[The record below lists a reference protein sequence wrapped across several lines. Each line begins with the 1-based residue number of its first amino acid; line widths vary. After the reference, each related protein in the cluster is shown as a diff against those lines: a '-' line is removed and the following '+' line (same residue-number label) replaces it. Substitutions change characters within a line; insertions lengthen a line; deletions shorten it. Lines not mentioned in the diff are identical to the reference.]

1 MRRRALI
8 VVLMLVAAVTLG
20 CFGGGSDGEEPTPT
34 ATSTTRPVTTPAPS
48 ASPTGQPSPAAP
60 TTQPSPAATAASA
73 PTRAP
78 GTVGSTGIEGDPFSS
93 GDLEAALPSPG
104 LALSDEFEPECP
116 GASAPSVVF
125 TGPDGAS
132 SEKHAVWVLW
142 VYPGRDAFEADWA
155 VGEDFRMRSLLDGCE
170 PPNGFVYWHENLV
183 LWFAGYYGSEV
194 APGSLPATGDEI
206 RGHPVVRTFL
216 DLTWQ

>member
-1 MRRRALI
+1 MRRRA
-8 VVLMLVAAVTLG
+8 VAAVLMLGAAVTLG
-20 CFGGGSDGEEPTPT
+20 CFGDGSNDEEPTPT
-34 ATSTTRPVTTPAPS
+34 ATTAARPATTPAPA
-48 ASPTGQPSPAAP
+48 ASPTGQPSATSTVAP
-60 TTQPSPAATAASA
+60 A
-73 PTRAP
+73 PTRAQ
-78 GTVGSTGIEGDPFSS
+78 GTVGGTEIEGDPFSS

-104 LALSDEFEPECP
+104 MALSDEFEPECP

-142 VYPGRDAFEADWA
+142 VYPGREAFEADWA
-155 VGEDFRMRSLLDGCE
+155 VGEDFRVRSLLDGCE
-170 PPNGFVYWHENLV
+170 PPNGFVYWHENLL

-194 APGSLPATGDEI
+194 APGTLPATGDEI

-216 DLTWQ
+216 GLTWQ